1 MQNNP
6 RLSSIIDHLLRQS
19 LRINAVRIVVG
30 ESVPFD
36 DDQIR
41 AQWSQSPLAQVP
53 LFIHRVPAEQQCMA
67 CFTKYRP
74 VNGEVSCPNCGGVG
88 AKIISGEEFYLE
100 SMEE

>member
-1 MQNNP
+1 
-6 RLSSIIDHLLRQS
+6 
-19 LRINAVRIVVG
+19 
-30 ESVPFD
+30 
-36 DDQIR
+36 
-41 AQWSQSPLAQVP
+41 
-53 LFIHRVPAEQQCMA
+53 MA